1 MFIPGGKLEY
11 LKTYWIETLTATP
24 ELKRLKA
31 GFILQMIMDRFQ
43 NKTLSL
49 LPDELMRIYSA
60 HDITIASILN
70 ALDMFEVV

>member
-11 LKTYWIETLTATP
+11 LKTYWIETLTGTP